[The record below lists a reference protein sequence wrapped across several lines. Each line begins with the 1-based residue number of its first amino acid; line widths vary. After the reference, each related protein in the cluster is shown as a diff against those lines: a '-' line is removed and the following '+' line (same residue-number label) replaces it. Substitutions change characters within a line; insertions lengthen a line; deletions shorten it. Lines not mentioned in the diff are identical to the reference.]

1 MQEHKKITKNTNTKM
16 QTSAAKCHKSF
27 AVCEAILAMEALILA
42 LMAATRLKYTQVSRL
57 FRCPMLG
64 ETNFFENPI
73 GIIGQPPKFQK
84 NNLHD
89 KTHSLTGFHV
99 EKMGASKVPLCWV
112 HRMPGV
118 KTVETAPAAPVTWL
132 RRKFRSL
139 TSDNMDS

>member
-1 MQEHKKITKNTNTKM
+1 M

-57 FRCPMLG
+57 FRCPMLDK
-64 ETNFFENPI
+64 TKFFETPRHHW
-73 GIIGQPPKFQK
+73 PTHKK
-84 NNLHD
+84 SNLHD

-139 TSDNMDS
+139 TSDNMDSWKADQRSQVRRRSTRE